1 MPRAQQR
8 ILTEQRPVRQ
18 YQTGEGVL
26 ITMEEIER
34 FLSLYESMDRAEG
47 TIKFYRRKLTRF
59 YRDLPE
65 DKRIRH
71 GFMESW
77 RESLLKEY
85 APASVN
91 ASQSAVNAFLDY
103 IGHRE
108 YQLVGQIKEEKLPQ
122 PELSRAEYLHLLHT
136 AKALGNEKVYLL
148 IKLFACTGFFVKE
161 LPNLTVEAVREGKV
175 VCYQNRVK
183 QAVTIPSCVQKELLD
198 FAERNGISSGA
209 IFRTRSG
216 QSIKRTYIPI
226 LMKPVCEAAR
236 IDDSRATPQSLRRLY
251 FSTRAGIESNIALLV
266 EQAMERQLEQEQLDV
281 GWKEDH

>member
-8 ILTEQRPVRQ
+8 VLTEQRPMRQ
-18 YQTGEGVL
+18 HRVSEGIL
-26 ITMEEIER
+26 ISLDDIEQ
-34 FLSLYESMDRAEG
+34 FLALYESLNRTEG
-47 TIKFYRRKLTRF
+47 TVKFYRRKLTQF
-59 YRDLPE
+59 YGALPE
-65 DKRIRH
+65 DKRLRH
-71 GFMESW
+71 GFMENW
-77 RESLLKEY
+77 RVSLLKKY
-85 APASVN
+85 KPASVN

-108 YQLVGQIKEEKLPQ
+108 YQLVGQIKEEKPPQ
-122 PELSRAEYLHLLHT
+122 PELSRTEYLHLLHT
-136 AKALGNEKVYLL
+136 AKTLGNEKVYLL

-161 LPNLTVEAVREGKV
+161 LPNLTVEAVRAGKV

-183 QAVTIPSCVQKELLD
+183 QAVVIPACVQKELLS
-198 FAERNGISSGA
+198 FAERNGISSGP

-216 QSIKRTYIPI
+216 QAIKRTYIPI

-266 EQAMERQLEQEQLDV
+266 EQAMERQLEQEQLSV
-281 GWKEDH
+281 GWDEP

>member
-136 AKALGNEKVYLL
+136 AKTLGNEKVYLL

-183 QAVTIPSCVQKELLD
+183 QAVTIPACVQKELLD

-266 EQAMERQLEQEQLDV
+266 EQAMERQLEQEQLAV

>member
-8 ILTEQRPVRQ
+8 VITEQRTVRQ
-18 YQTGEGVL
+18 HQPGEGTL

-34 FLSLYESMDRAEG
+34 FLTLYESLDRAEG
-47 TIKFYRRKLTRF
+47 TIKFYRRKLTQF
-59 YRDLPE
+59 YEDLPA
-65 DKRIRH
+65 DKRIRY

-108 YQLVGQIKEEKLPQ
+108 YQLVGQIKEVKPPQ
-122 PELSRAEYLHLLHT
+122 PELSRSEYLHLLHT

-161 LPNLTVEAVREGKV
+161 LPNLTVEAVQEGKV

-183 QAVTIPSCVQKELLD
+183 QAVAIPVCIQKELLS
-198 FAERNGISSGA
+198 FAERNGISSGP

-216 QSIKRTYIPI
+216 RSIKRTYIPI

-266 EQAMERQLEQEQLDV
+266 EQALERMMEQEQLSI
-281 GWKEDH
+281 GWNER

>member
-1 MPRAQQR
+1 MARAQQR
-8 ILTEQRPVRQ
+8 VMSEQRPVRQ
-18 YQTGEGVL
+18 HRGGEGTQ
-26 ITMEEIER
+26 ITLDEIEQ
-34 FLSLYESMDRAEG
+34 FLALYESLDRTEG
-47 TIKFYRRKLTRF
+47 TVKFYRRKLTQF
-59 YRDLPE
+59 YEDLPE

-71 GFMESW
+71 GFLESW
-77 RESLLKEY
+77 RETLLKRY
-85 APASVN
+85 KPASVN

-108 YQLVGQIKEEKLPQ
+108 YQLVGQIKEEKPPQ

-183 QAVTIPSCVQKELLD
+183 QAVAIPVCIQKELLG
-198 FAERNGISSGA
+198 FAERSGITSGPV
-209 IFRTRSG
+209 FRTRSG
-216 QSIKRTYIPI
+216 RSIKRTYIPI

-266 EQAMERQLEQEQLDV
+266 EQAMERQLEQEQLAV
-281 GWKEDH
+281 GWEEG

>member
-1 MPRAQQR
+1 MPTARQCV
-8 ILTEQRPVRQ
+8 ITEQRMARQ
-18 YQTGEGVL
+18 HQPGEGTL

-34 FLSLYESMDRAEG
+34 FLALYESLDRAEG
-47 TIKFYRRKLTRF
+47 TVKFYRRKLTRF
-59 YRDLPE
+59 YEDLPA

-91 ASQSAVNAFLDY
+91 VAQSAVNAFLDY

-108 YQLVGQIKEEKLPQ
+108 YQLVGQIKEEKPPQ

-183 QAVTIPSCVQKELLD
+183 QAVTIPACVQKELLD
-198 FAERNGISSGA
+198 FAERNGITSGA

-266 EQAMERQLEQEQLDV
+266 EQAMERQLEQEQLSV
-281 GWKEDH
+281 GWNES

>member
-136 AKALGNEKVYLL
+136 AKTLGNEKVYLL

-161 LPNLTVEAVREGKV
+161 LPNLTVEAVREGRV
-175 VCYQNRVK
+175 VCYQHRVK
-183 QAVTIPSCVQKELLD
+183 QAVAIPACVQKELLS
-198 FAERNGISSGA
+198 FAEESGISSGA

-216 QSIKRTYIPI
+216 QAIKRTYIPI

-266 EQAMERQLEQEQLDV
+266 EQAMERQLEQEQLSV

>member
-1 MPRAQQR
+1 MARAQQR
-8 ILTEQRPVRQ
+8 VMSEQRPVRQ
-18 YQTGEGVL
+18 HRGGEGTQ
-26 ITMEEIER
+26 ITLDEIEQ
-34 FLSLYESMDRAEG
+34 FLALYESLDRTEG
-47 TIKFYRRKLTRF
+47 TVKFYRRKLTQF
-59 YRDLPE
+59 YEDLPE
-65 DKRIRH
+65 DKRVRT
-71 GFMESW
+71 
-77 RESLLKEY
+77 
-85 APASVN
+85 P
-91 ASQSAVNAFLDY
+91 SQSAVNAFLDY

-108 YQLVGQIKEEKLPQ
+108 YQLVGQIKEEKPPQ

-136 AKALGNEKVYLL
+136 AKTLGNEKVYLL

-183 QAVTIPSCVQKELLD
+183 QAVAIPST
-198 FAERNGISSGA
+198 ERNRITSGA

-266 EQAMERQLEQEQLDV
+266 EQAMERQLEQEQLSV
-281 GWKEDH
+281 GWNEH

>member
-1 MPRAQQR
+1 MPSARQR
-8 ILTEQRPVRQ
+8 VMSEERMVRQ
-18 YQTGEGVL
+18 RQPGEGTL

-34 FLSLYESMDRAEG
+34 FLALYESLDRAEG
-47 TIKFYRRKLTRF
+47 TIKFYRRKLTQF
-59 YRDLPE
+59 YEDLPE

-77 RESLLKEY
+77 RESLLKRY

-91 ASQSAVNAFLDY
+91 ASQSAANAFLDY

-108 YQLVGQIKEEKLPQ
+108 YQLVGQLKEEKPPQ

-183 QAVTIPSCVQKELLD
+183 QAVTIPACVQKELLD
-198 FAERNGISSGA
+198 FAERNGITSGA

-226 LMKPVCEAAR
+226 LMKPVCEAAK

-266 EQAMERQLEQEQLDV
+266 EQAMERQLEQEQLAV
-281 GWKEDH
+281 GWEEG

>member
-1 MPRAQQR
+1 MPSARQR
-8 ILTEQRPVRQ
+8 VMSEERMVRQ
-18 YQTGEGVL
+18 RQPGEGTL

-34 FLSLYESMDRAEG
+34 FLALYESLDRAEG
-47 TIKFYRRKLTRF
+47 TIKFYRRKLTQF
-59 YRDLPE
+59 YEDLPE

-71 GFMESW
+71 GFLESW
-77 RESLLKEY
+77 RETLLKRY
-85 APASVN
+85 KPASVN

-108 YQLVGQIKEEKLPQ
+108 YQLVGQIKEEKPPQ

-183 QAVTIPSCVQKELLD
+183 QAVVIPACVQKELLS
-198 FAERNGISSGA
+198 FAEHSGITSGPVFRN
-209 IFRTRSG
+209 RSG
-216 QSIKRTYIPI
+216 RSIKRTYIPI

-266 EQAMERQLEQEQLDV
+266 EQAMERQLEQEQLAV
-281 GWKEDH
+281 GWEEDH

>member
-1 MPRAQQR
+1 MPRTQQH
-8 ILTEQRPVRQ
+8 ILTEQKPMRQ
-18 YQTGEGVL
+18 CRVGEGTL

-34 FLSLYESMDRAEG
+34 FLALYESLDRAEG
-47 TIKFYRRKLTRF
+47 TIKFYRRKLTQF
-59 YRDLPE
+59 YEDLPE

-108 YQLVGQIKEEKLPQ
+108 YQLVGQIKEEKPPQ

-136 AKALGNEKVYLL
+136 AKTLGNEKVYLL

-161 LPNLTVEAVREGKV
+161 LPNLTVETVRDGKV

-183 QAVTIPSCVQKELLD
+183 QSVTIPVFLKKELLD
-198 FAERNGISSGA
+198 FAKKNGILSGP

-216 QSIKRTYIPI
+216 RSIKRTYIPI
-226 LMKPVCEAAR
+226 LMKPVCEAAQ

-251 FSTRAGIESNIALLV
+251 FSTRTGIESNIALLV
-266 EQAMERQLEQEQLDV
+266 EQAMERQLEQEQLAV
-281 GWKEDH
+281 GWEEDH

>member
-1 MPRAQQR
+1 MPSARQR
-8 ILTEQRPVRQ
+8 VMSEERMVRQ
-18 YQTGEGVL
+18 RQPGEGTL

-34 FLSLYESMDRAEG
+34 FLALYESLDRAEG
-47 TIKFYRRKLTRF
+47 TIKFYRRKLTQF
-59 YRDLPE
+59 YEDLPE

-77 RESLLKEY
+77 RESLLKRY

-91 ASQSAVNAFLDY
+91 ASQSAANAFLDY

-108 YQLVGQIKEEKLPQ
+108 YQLVGQLKEEKPPQ

-183 QAVTIPSCVQKELLD
+183 QAVTIPACVQKELLD
-198 FAERNGISSGA
+198 FAERNGITSGA

-226 LMKPVCEAAR
+226 LMKPVCEAAK

-266 EQAMERQLEQEQLDV
+266 EQAMERQLEQEQLAV
-281 GWKEDH
+281 GWDEG

>member
-136 AKALGNEKVYLL
+136 AKTLGNEKVYLL

-183 QAVTIPSCVQKELLD
+183 QAVAIPACVQKELLS
-198 FAERNGISSGA
+198 FAEESGISSGA

-216 QSIKRTYIPI
+216 QAIKRTYIPI

-266 EQAMERQLEQEQLDV
+266 EQAMERQLEEEQLAV
-281 GWKEDH
+281 GRKEDH